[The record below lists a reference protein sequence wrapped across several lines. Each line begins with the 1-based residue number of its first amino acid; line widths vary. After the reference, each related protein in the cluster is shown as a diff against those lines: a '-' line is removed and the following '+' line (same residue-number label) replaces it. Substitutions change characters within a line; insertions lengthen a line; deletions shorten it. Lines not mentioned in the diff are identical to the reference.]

1 MKPIILCV
9 DDEADITRAVELY
22 LLKEDVEIDT
32 FNDPN
37 EGLEAA
43 KNKEYDLALVDIRM
57 PGMTGIEFMTKLTE
71 LSPRTVKINMSS
83 HADLNVVLEALGK
96 NHVYDF
102 IKKPLKREKL
112 LGSVRKALDFF
123 RLKVE
128 RDQLSLSLKEKN
140 EELESWNNR
149 LDAEVKKKTKE
160 LSIRDHLMQH
170 LAGCPAGGHEVYSLI
185 QEYFGCFT
193 PQAKVAIYL
202 LEEGRYCFNHAYGE
216 LEEGWLSELAA
227 TSGNLQFRESDE
239 LKLSIQKLERQGRE
253 VGVIVMAQ
261 TKEFSGKDLGFIE
274 SFVPLVSL
282 VVYDELVS
290 GKVSELSLNLL
301 KDD

>member
-1 MKPIILCV
+1 MKPVILCV
-9 DDEADITRAVELY
+9 DDEQDITKAVELY
-22 LLKEDVEIDT
+22 LINEDVEVDT
-32 FNDPN
+32 FNDPRL
-37 EGLEAA
+37 GLEAA

-71 LSPRTVKINMSS
+71 QSPRTVKINMSS

-140 EELESWNNR
+140 KELESWNQR
-149 LDAEVKKKTKE
+149 LDAEVQKKTKE
-160 LSIRDHLMQH
+160 LSIRGHLMQH
-170 LAGCPAGGHEVYSLI
+170 LAGCPAGGHEVYDLI
-185 QEYFGCFT
+185 KEYFECFT

-202 LEEGRYCFNHAYGE
+202 LEDGKYCFNKTYGK
-216 LEEGWLSELAA
+216 LEEGWLAELIA
-227 TSGNLQFRESDE
+227 TSGDIQFRSSAD
-239 LKLSIQKLERQGRE
+239 LKLTKQKLERHGRE
-253 VGVIVMAQ
+253 VGVIVIAQ
-261 TKEFSGKDLGFIE
+261 PNDFSNKEIELIE